1 MDRAKFDVVIIGAGA
16 GGLSAGAFLSRA
28 GYKVLVTEQL
38 PFVGGRGSS
47 LEYKGFQ
54 VSTGVGAWLL
64 PLKDIVFDP
73 LGAPFD
79 SLIRIPEVNTPYYI
93 KGKCYDIPYR
103 GKLRAALKIAAGDKE
118 ADNVMRALKKAF
130 TWELPSD
137 KISLRDWLLQ

>member
-118 ADNVMRALKKAF
+118 ADNVMRALKKA
-130 TWELPSD
+130 
-137 KISLRDWLLQ
+137 